1 MGEKGFLIT
10 MHEFL
15 KDDNAI
21 VVAHGNENKNKNSL
35 IKNFKSN
42 INIDTKMIDNSKDII
57 IMNDNNEVGN
67 DNIEVKE
74 KNKDEDN
81 IDNYN
86 EKKNNI
92 NELNYFLKYN

>member
-1 MGEKGFLIT
+1 MLLLLPME
-10 MHEFL
+10 
-15 KDDNAI
+15 
-21 VVAHGNENKNKNSL
+21 GNEIKNKNSF

-57 IMNDNNEVGN
+57 IMNDNNKVGN

-86 EKKNNI
+86 EKK
-92 NELNYFLKYN
+92 

>member
-1 MGEKGFLIT
+1 MIMLLLLLME
-10 MHEFL
+10 
-15 KDDNAI
+15 
-21 VVAHGNENKNKNSL
+21 GNENKNKNSL

-57 IMNDNNEVGN
+57 IMNDNNKVGN

-86 EKKNNI
+86 EKK
-92 NELNYFLKYN
+92 

>member
-1 MGEKGFLIT
+1 MPLLLLME
-10 MHEFL
+10 
-15 KDDNAI
+15 
-21 VVAHGNENKNKNSL
+21 GNENKNKNSL

-57 IMNDNNEVGN
+57 IMNDNNKVGN

-86 EKKNNI
+86 EKK
-92 NELNYFLKYN
+92 